1 MKIVKKILIAIVVLV
16 AIILIAALFIKK
28 DMKAEREVVINKPK
42 QEVYDYIKMLKNQ
55 NSYSKWARKDPN
67 MKKDYR
73 GTDNTVGFVSAWESD
88 NGEVGKGE
96 QEIKKIDEG
105 KRIDYEL
112 RFMKPMESTAA
123 AYMITDSL
131 APSQTRVKW
140 GFVGNIS
147 YPFNFIR
154 LFMDMEKS
162 VGDDFEEG
170 LRNLKGI
177 VEKQ

>member
-1 MKIVKKILIAIVVLV
+1 MKILKKILIAIVVLV

-28 DMKAEREVVINKPK
+28 DMTAEREVVINKTK
-42 QEVYDYIKMLKNQ
+42 QEVYDYIKLLANQ
-55 NSYSKWARKDPN
+55 NNYSKWARKDPA
-67 MKKDYR
+67 MKKTFR

-88 NGEVGKGE
+88 SKEVGKGE

-112 RFMKPMESTAA
+112 RFMEPMESKAT
-123 AYMITDSL
+123 AYMITDSI
-131 APSQTRVKW
+131 APNQTRVKW
-140 GFVGNIS
+140 GFAGRIN

-170 LRNLKGI
+170 LKNLKEI
-177 VEKQ
+177 LEKQ